1 MGDDSTEHY
10 FNNICTQPQSQKYAI
25 NRSRGTEEI
34 ETESEK
40 SSNQCTKLILNST
53 NRHISISVYCATVNF
68 NSGANKHLAVS
79 GKTES
84 SPERS
89 KTSNSIVSSH
99 TKVKKRN
106 QIQKSILEMQ
116 LFFNLFR
123 QNTFSSQRRFDRSC
137 MLRCFTD

>member
-10 FNNICTQPQSQKYAI
+10 FNNIYTQPQSQKYAI

-40 SSNQCTKLILNST
+40 TSNQCTKLIFNST
-53 NRHISISVYCATVNF
+53 NRNISISVYCATVNF

-84 SPERS
+84 CPERS

-99 TKVKKRN
+99 T
-106 QIQKSILEMQ
+106 SILEMQ

-123 QNTFSSQRRFDRSC
+123 QNAFFSQRRFDRSC
-137 MLRCFTD
+137 MLRCFIE